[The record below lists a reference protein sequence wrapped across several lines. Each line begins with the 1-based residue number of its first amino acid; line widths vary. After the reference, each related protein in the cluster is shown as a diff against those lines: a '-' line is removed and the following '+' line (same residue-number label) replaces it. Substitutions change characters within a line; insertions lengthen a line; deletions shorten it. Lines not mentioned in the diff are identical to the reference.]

1 MGVKTLQIYKF
12 LQKTI
17 EVMKRIFSSN
27 YFRNLAKELGIER
40 ISFECASE
48 LALIVQEKVS
58 EILKVANEFAKHAKR
73 NTIFREDIR
82 LAIKKLGIKI

>member
-1 MGVKTLQIYKF
+1 
-12 LQKTI
+12 
-17 EVMKRIFSSN
+17 MKRIFSSN

-40 ISFECASE
+40 ISFECSSE

-58 EILKVANEFAKHAKR
+58 EILKLANEFAKYTKR
-73 NTIFREDIR
+73 NTIFREDVR